1 MIEGLPEELPSHVRT
16 VWAARDWLR
25 DQYRQQGFTVLSEPT
40 SDDVPADLAEY
51 HLDMLA
57 VRGQEHVAI
66 LIRRRT
72 DISDNNIALARALEN
87 RVGWLLDLVVLPT
100 SVLATARN
108 PVPEDERQLA
118 LAD

>member
-1 MIEGLPEELPSHVRT
+1 MIEGLPEVLPAHVQT

-40 SDDVPADLAEY
+40 PADVPPDLAEF

-57 VRGQEHVAI
+57 IRGTEHVAI

-72 DISDNNIALARALEN
+72 DISDNNIALAKALEN
-87 RVGWLLDLVVLPT
+87 RMGWLLDMVVLPV
-100 SVLATARN
+100 SVFATAPN
-108 PVPEDERQLA
+108 PVPEAVGLTR
-118 LAD
+118 